1 MPVKVKC
8 LTKLDDCIGEIW
20 PTEMQAR
27 PIRGDLVRSG
37 RGKMLEVAS
46 IIHTTYKGRAIDA
59 VGSHEMHPIIEVYLG
74 R

>member
-1 MPVKVKC
+1 MTIRVNC

-27 PIRGDLVRSG
+27 PIKGDLVKSEG
-37 RGKMLEVAS
+37 GKMLEVAS

-59 VGSHEMHPIIEVYLG
+59 VGNHEMHPIIEVYLG